1 MQFKLTLFALCA
13 KEYVIEAKDRDE
25 AELKAIEDFK
35 KNSCSDIIEDESW
48 AKFEVE

>member
-13 KEYVIEAKDRDE
+13 KEYVIEASDRDE

-35 KNSCSDIIEDESW
+35 KNCCSDIIEEESW